1 MIRQTHMVF
10 GQASQN
16 MGNLIKVRCLLYL
29 FQNIFFGYTP
39 PSNDIHLGV
48 ILCNLSF
55 IFDHPTICKTVKH
68 IDQSDNSSWHVLCYD
83 IPNDLVGSLLIGQY
97 EP

>member
-1 MIRQTHMVF
+1 MAYV
-10 GQASQN
+10 S
-16 MGNLIKVRCLLYL
+16 IKLELDVYFMFLKKK
-29 FQNIFFGYTP
+29 FFGDTLT
-39 PSNDIHLGV
+39 SNNISYEVTSGFNLGV
-48 ILCNLSF
+48 MSCNHSF
-55 IFDHPTICKTVKH
+55 IFDRPTICKTVKH